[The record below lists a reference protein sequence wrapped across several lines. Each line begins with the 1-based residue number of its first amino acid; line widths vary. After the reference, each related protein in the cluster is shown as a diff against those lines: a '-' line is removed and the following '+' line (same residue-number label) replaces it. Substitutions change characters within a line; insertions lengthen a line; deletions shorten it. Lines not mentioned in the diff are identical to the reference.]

1 MLEKLTFSIFG
12 YSKNHYEMNN
22 FSNKIDPNFG
32 YETREDYEKAVER
45 MSMLMW
51 SEFGKQINLK
61 LLRDGKLQNKKIT
74 DLTHPT
80 ELPTFL
86 LENNPSNNQTF
97 NEFNAI
103 NEALNLS
110 YKKLLFYQDSL
121 DNYALSDLSASITP
135 AFIYFGVQGHITLE
149 VMREMLCNDP
159 SEYFNQKLE
168 AESKAA

>member
-1 MLEKLTFSIFG
+1 MFKNLTFAIFE
-12 YSKNHYEMNN
+12 YSKNLYKMNN

-45 MSMLMW
+45 MTMLMW
-51 SEFGKQINLK
+51 GEFGKEINLN
-61 LLRDGKLQNKKIT
+61 LLHRGKLQNIKFT
-74 DLTHPT
+74 DLTHPK

-121 DNYALSDLSASITP
+121 DNYTLSDLNASITP

-159 SEYFNQKLE
+159 REYFNQKFK